1 MLIYANLQHG
11 VQMFSQISHT
21 PILYKSFEQK
31 GVAYMPVFLVVEV
44 EILALDGKSGFFI
57 FSQLHL
63 IRSPDF
69 SMLDKCL
76 YWEISYFYG

>member
-1 MLIYANLQHG
+1 
-11 VQMFSQISHT
+11 
-21 PILYKSFEQK
+21 
-31 GVAYMPVFLVVEV
+31 MPVFLVVEV

-63 IRSPDF
+63 IHSPYF

-76 YWEISYFYG
+76 H